1 MKHLIV
7 TFFSSLL
14 ISQSFAQ
21 IPTEKTLLWQIS
33 NSTNTKTSYLYGT
46 IHLICPDKI
55 AIDTVIKEAFNKT
68 TQLFLEIDLDDPQ
81 MMAKVMKGMM
91 MPDSIL
97 LEKMVGKTNYDSMN
111 TIFKSKAGIPLS
123 VMGKAKPML
132 LMSAIFPA
140 LLQCKPDGFEK
151 HFQEM
156 AKQNHIPLKGL
167 ETIEYQLRVFDS
179 IPYSVQADMLKNLL
193 FNLDSTKKGFD
204 EMLTVYLSKDVNA
217 MQQLTV
223 KDPDFGKYD
232 ALMLKNRN
240 NNWIPIIAREM
251 AYQPTFFAVG
261 AAHLGGINGVIN
273 LLRQKGFKVEPVM
286 Y

>member
-1 MKHLIV
+1 MKHFIV
-7 TFFSSLL
+7 TFFSTLV
-14 ISQSFAQ
+14 ISQCFGQ

-33 NSTNTKTSYLYGT
+33 NSTNTKASYLYGT

-55 AIDTVIKEAFNKT
+55 AIDTVIKNAFNKT
-68 TQLFLEIDLDDPQ
+68 NQLFLEIDLDDPQ
-81 MMAKVMKGMM
+81 MMAKVMKEMM
-91 MPDSIL
+91 MPDSFS

-111 TIFKSKAGIPLS
+111 TIFKSKVGITLN
-123 VMGKAKPML
+123 VMGKAKPMF

-151 HFQEM
+151 HFQAM
-156 AKQNHIPLKGL
+156 AKERNIPLKGL
-167 ETIEYQLRVFDS
+167 ETIEYQMRVFDT

-223 KDPDFGKYD
+223 KDQDFGKYD

-240 NNWIPIIAREM
+240 NNWIPVIVKEM
-251 AYQPTFFAVG
+251 SYQPTFFAVG
-261 AAHLGGINGVIN
+261 AAHLGGISGLIN
-273 LLRQKGFKVEPVM
+273 LLRQNGFKVEPVM